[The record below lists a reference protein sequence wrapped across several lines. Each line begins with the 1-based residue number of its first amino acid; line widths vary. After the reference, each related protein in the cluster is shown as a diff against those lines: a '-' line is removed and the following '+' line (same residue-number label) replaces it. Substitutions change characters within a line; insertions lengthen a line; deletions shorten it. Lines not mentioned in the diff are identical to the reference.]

1 MSVLDV
7 TAVPAGGP
15 TTTVR
20 PTAARRWPRLLPL
33 GVVLLVAL
41 VGPFL
46 LPHDPTT
53 VAGPSAQAPSGQ
65 FWFGTDSSGLDVFS
79 RTVAATRLNL
89 LIAFLVT
96 FVATGLGVLGGLA
109 IGMNESRR
117 GPVGLL
123 ARGLGRVVDLSEAV
137 PAVLLGLIAVSF
149 YGSSATTVTVVLA
162 VVLAPL
168 QIRLVRTE
176 VLRVR
181 TEAYLDAARMSG
193 MSELTLTGR
202 HVLPNSSWAALE
214 AAPVVFAV
222 SIIVTAA
229 LGFIGVGVPPP
240 TPEWGS
246 MLARGATDAIVGRW
260 WSALFPVIA
269 LAVSVTSVSV
279 AAHALL
285 RRSR

>member
-1 MSVLDV
+1 MTVLDV
-7 TAVPAGGP
+7 TTATPTVVRAG
-15 TTTVR
+15 
-20 PTAARRWPRLLPL
+20 ARRWPRVVPL
-33 GVVLLVAL
+33 ALVLAVAV

-46 LPHDPTT
+46 VPHDPTT
-53 VAGPSAQAPSGQ
+53 VAGPSGHAPDGR

-89 LIAFLVT
+89 LIAFSVT
-96 FVATGLGVLGGLA
+96 VVATVLGILGGLA

-117 GPVGLL
+117 GPVGWL

-149 YGSSATTVTVVLA
+149 YGSSSTTVTVVLA

-168 QIRLVRTE
+168 QVRLVRTE

-181 TEAYLDAARMSG
+181 TEAYLDAARMAG

-269 LAVSVTSVSV
+269 LAVSVSSVSL

>member
-1 MSVLDV
+1 VTVLDV
-7 TAVPAGGP
+7 TAAGGTTTLVRPAG
-15 TTTVR
+15 T
-20 PTAARRWPRLLPL
+20 RRWPRLVPL
-33 GVVLLVAL
+33 GIVVLVAL
-41 VGPFL
+41 VGPFVV
-46 LPHDPTT
+46 PFDPTT
-53 VAGPSAQAPSGQ
+53 VVGPSGQ
-65 FWFGTDSSGLDVFS
+65 APDSTYWFGTDSSGLDVFS

-89 LIAFLVT
+89 VIAVGVT
-96 FVATGLGVLGGLA
+96 VVATVLGILGGLI

-123 ARGLGRVVDLSEAV
+123 ARGLGRVVDLAEAV

-149 YGSSATTVTVVLA
+149 YGSSALTVAVVLA

-181 TEAYLDAARMSG
+181 GEAYLDACRMAG
-193 MSELTLTGR
+193 MSELTLTRR

-229 LGFIGVGVPPP
+229 LGFIGVGIPAP
-240 TPEWGS
+240 TAEWGS

-269 LAVSVTSVSV
+269 LALCVTSVSL

-285 RRSR
+285 RRTR